1 MAANG
6 HSCPATPS
14 YVQPRNTWPDGT
26 SSLVWH
32 HPATPRP
39 RLTVKQVHTELVL
52 DFADPGGLVGLQ
64 RVSQARPEIRA
75 ACRAAVP
82 SPMGN
87 VSADVSGPGSRR
99 VGQSSAALDITL
111 CAGPS

>member
-6 HSCPATPS
+6 QSCPATPS

-39 RLTVKQVHTELVL
+39 RLTVKQIHRELVL
-52 DFADPGGLVGLQ
+52 DFADPGGIGTTTTTIIGSSVPRSPGPWW
-64 RVSQARPEIRA
+64 RP
-75 ACRAAVP
+75 
-82 SPMGN
+82 
-87 VSADVSGPGSRR
+87 
-99 VGQSSAALDITL
+99 
-111 CAGPS
+111 

>member
-39 RLTVKQVHTELVL
+39 RLTVKQVYKEFV
-52 DFADPGGLVGLQ
+52 
-64 RVSQARPEIRA
+64 
-75 ACRAAVP
+75 
-82 SPMGN
+82 
-87 VSADVSGPGSRR
+87 PGSLTAI
-99 VGQSSAALDITL
+99 SSALQSRLKRRGLRRYRATHPHLPELRALSARMLMRSIAYSL
-111 CAGPS
+111 LY